1 LEFVSQRSCLIRT
14 LFTQVRIP
22 ASRAKTFQPQHRRD
36 TVIKL
41 KSIAVALG
49 LAGIMAGPWERAG
62 AAGFM
67 LFEQSGSGLGNA
79 FAGGAAAAEDAST
92 VFLNPAGLTR
102 LPGQQ
107 FAVAVHAIQP
117 VFEFDN
123 QGSTIFNGQPLR
135 GTEGGNAGELAIV
148 PNLYYAM
155 DLTPRLKFGLGVNV
169 PFGLKTEYSDQ
180 SIARYHA
187 IKSEVTT
194 ANINPSLAFKVND
207 LVSIGG
213 GVNYQRITAELTNA
227 IDFGSICFVTPG
239 LGAGPCTALG
249 ITPQNRDG
257 KVKLEANDGSWG
269 YNVGVLF
276 TLPQETRIG
285 IHYRSS
291 IEHTLEGSAKFASV
305 PAVFAASPVFRN
317 GDVKASIKLPE
328 TISLSS
334 FQQLNPTWAL
344 MGDITWVRWSRF
356 DELRARFA
364 NGAPDNVTPENWD
377 DSYRVSLGINYQAS
391 DAWKIRAGVAY
402 DDSPVSTTFRT
413 PRIPDDDRIWVA
425 LGASFKASKQST
437 LDIGYVHI
445 FLNGDADLNLRSP
458 TAGNLR
464 GEYDG
469 YVDILSVQ
477 FTHTF

>member
-1 LEFVSQRSCLIRT
+1 
-14 LFTQVRIP
+14 
-22 ASRAKTFQPQHRRD
+22 
-36 TVIKL
+36 VISNL
-41 KSIAVALG
+41 KPTAVALG
-49 LAGIMAGPWERAG
+49 LAGMLAAAGGGAQ
-62 AAGFM
+62 AAGFQ

-79 FAGGAAAAEDAST
+79 FAGGAASAEDAST
-92 VFLNPAGLTR
+92 VFFNPAGLTR
-102 LPGQQ
+102 LTGRQ

-123 QGSTIFNGQPLR
+123 QGSTIAGQALR
-135 GTEGGNAGELAIV
+135 GTEGGNAGELGIV

-155 DLTPRLKFGLGVNV
+155 DITPQLKFGLGVSV

-194 ANINPSLAFKVND
+194 MNINPALAFKIND
-207 LVSIGG
+207 LISIGG

-227 IDFGSICFVTPG
+227 IDFGTICFGTVGPG
-239 LGAGPCTALG
+239 ACTALG

-276 TLPQETRIG
+276 TLPQDTRIG

-317 GDVKASIKLPE
+317 GDAKASIKLPE
-328 TISLSS
+328 TISLST

-356 DELRARFA
+356 DELRVRFA

-377 DSYRVSLGINYQAS
+377 DSYRVSLGMNYQAS

-413 PRIPDDDRIWVA
+413 PRIPDEDRIWLA
-425 LGASFKASKQST
+425 LGASFKPSKQTT

-445 FLNGDADLNLRSP
+445 FLNGDVNLNLRNT

-469 YVDILSVQ
+469 HADIVSVQ
-477 FTHTF
+477 FTHSF